1 MRCLRIVLTIVLVL
15 VCSQAVAEKRVALV
29 IGNSAYQHAS
39 RLPNPENDA
48 PDMAA
53 KLEGLGFEVVL
64 GSNLDLAGVRYAI
77 GIFVE
82 KLADADMA
90 LFYYAGHGLQ
100 VNGENY
106 IAPVDAKL
114 LSYLDLEFETVPI
127 SLVLSAME
135 RRPGINLVI
144 LDACRDNPLA
154 ANLVRSMGTR
164 SSSVGRGL
172 AKIGGGLNSLIA
184 FATQPGNVAFDGAGR
199 NSPFTAA
206 LLRHLGTPGQDITRE
221 LIDVRRDVVIETS
234 GRQVPWDSSSLTREV
249 VLKPMAKPEPPAAA
263 TPQHNAAE
271 LAFWDA
277 IKASNQKDVFDAYL
291 QQYPEGAFA
300 WLAKAKIR
308 IIEREAAERAAA
320 EAQAAADAMAQPAPQ
335 ASAGPPAAEQQ
346 VASVAPPATDGIGP
360 DAAPPD
366 REMVRSIQKEL
377 NRIGCRAGSEDGLWG
392 AGSRRALEQFARRSR
407 LELAAIEPSGDVL
420 ERLRTHRAR
429 VCPLACAA
437 NQEERNGRC
446 VALQAPAKIAPQPAG
461 PQPPDSRRKAF
472 ANCPANA
479 KIALIET
486 VRRGSAHGRNVMTA
500 THACGR
506 EFTCRR
512 PGRGR
517 RAGPWDCSWL

>member
-263 TPQHNAAE
+263 APQHNAAE

-277 IKASNQKDVFDAYL
+277 IKASNQKDVFDATCSNI
-291 QQYPEGAFA
+291 PTAPSPGWRRRRSASSSGRRPNGPPPRRRRPRTP
-300 WLAKAKIR
+300 WR
-308 IIEREAAERAAA
+308 SRPRR
-320 EAQAAADAMAQPAPQ
+320 QAPDRRPQ
-335 ASAGPPAAEQQ
+335 NSRSRRWRRPPPTASARMRRHPTARWC
-346 VASVAPPATDGIGP
+346 AP
-360 DAAPPD
+360 
-366 REMVRSIQKEL
+366 
-377 NRIGCRAGSEDGLWG
+377 
-392 AGSRRALEQFARRSR
+392 SRRS
-407 LELAAIEPSGDVL
+407 
-420 ERLRTHRAR
+420 
-429 VCPLACAA
+429 
-437 NQEERNGRC
+437 
-446 VALQAPAKIAPQPAG
+446 
-461 PQPPDSRRKAF
+461 
-472 ANCPANA
+472 
-479 KIALIET
+479 
-486 VRRGSAHGRNVMTA
+486 
-500 THACGR
+500 
-506 EFTCRR
+506 
-512 PGRGR
+512 
-517 RAGPWDCSWL
+517 